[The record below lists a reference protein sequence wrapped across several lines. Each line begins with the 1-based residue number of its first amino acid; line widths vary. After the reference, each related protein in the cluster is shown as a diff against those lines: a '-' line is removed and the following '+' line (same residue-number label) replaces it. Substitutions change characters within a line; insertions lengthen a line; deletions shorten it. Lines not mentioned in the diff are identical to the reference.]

1 MQEILRLQVSKQRK
15 TQGMLHDIVWVNS
28 TARPYLALPHWRAEK
43 TELQRGE
50 VTLPVTAGLPNP
62 ALTLQLKKV
71 PGRDGK

>member
-1 MQEILRLQVSKQRK
+1 MTLFGLTVQLGHTWPFRIGELK
-15 TQGMLHDIVWVNS
+15 
-28 TARPYLALPHWRAEK
+28 K

-71 PGRDGK
+71 LGRDGK